1 MKMRQRTLPTLQ
13 SKETALRLEV
23 KKAKKELEE
32 LEVLAAAA
40 LADRDGAEWKVEVPD
55 LEEKIRSLEAEIEG
69 IMDRDPYQYKFLL
82 EDPEAVEEKMGA
94 LREETELY
102 RGYAAR
108 LDEKL
113 AEVLPPG
120 MIIVWDDG
128 D

>member
-1 MKMRQRTLPTLQ
+1 
-13 SKETALRLEV
+13 
-23 KKAKKELEE
+23 
-32 LEVLAAAA
+32 
-40 LADRDGAEWKVEVPD
+40 
-55 LEEKIRSLEAEIEG
+55 
-69 IMDRDPYQYKFLL
+69 MDRDPYQFRFLL
-82 EDPEAVEEKMGA
+82 EDPDAVEEKMSS

-120 MIIVWDDG
+120 MIIVWDDA